1 MLITVR
7 CPLRTR
13 VRRGHGVM
21 RDSSKGHA
29 LVASVSKDRRSK
41 TASTVWFEV
50 RREGEVEGKAQ

>member
-21 RDSSKGHA
+21 RDVCDVRDTGLTDSTKGHA
-29 LVASVSKDRRSK
+29 LVASERKERSP
-41 TASTVWFEV
+41 
-50 RREGEVEGKAQ
+50 